1 MEKKLTC
8 PFYRDSGTLIIE
20 KQLRYCNL
28 DGNQAFC
35 DGNIQSCKKP
45 DALRKR
51 LEQKRNEL
59 SENRVEEN
67 QKEKSFRYKVLVVDD
82 EESLRNLIVAFL
94 ARDGHQCAT
103 ASNGIEALAKVR
115 QYKFD
120 AVITDIV
127 MPQMNGIALTKE
139 VLSLYPKLPVMIMT
153 GHSKE
158 YPTELA
164 MKVGARDFIG
174 KPFSYDEF
182 MLRFNKMMS
191 DYKISAELES
201 KQNEMIFHIQRA
213 SSDTINE
220 LQREIES
227 LKNRLYGG
235 TPFKG
240 DHWGP

>member
-8 PFYRDSGTLIIE
+8 PFYRDSGTLIVE
-20 KQLRYCNL
+20 KELRYCNL
-28 DGNQAFC
+28 DGNQTVC
-35 DGNIQSCKKP
+35 DGNIQFCQKP

-51 LEQKRNEL
+51 LEQKKNEL
-59 SENRVEEN
+59 LENRAEES
-67 QKEKSFRYKVLVVDD
+67 QKKEPLKYKILVVDD
-82 EESLRNLIVAFL
+82 EESLRNMIVAFL
-94 ARDGHQCAT
+94 SRNGHQCAT
-103 ASNGIEALAKVR
+103 AGNGIEALAKAR

-164 MKVGARDFIG
+164 MQAGARDFIG

-191 DYKISAELES
+191 DYKISLELES
-201 KQNEMIFHIQRA
+201 KQNETIFHIQRA
-213 SSDTINE
+213 SSDAINE

-227 LKNRLYGG
+227 LKSRLCGG
-235 TPFKG
+235 SPFR
-240 DHWGP
+240 

>member
-8 PFYRDSGTLIIE
+8 PLYRDSGTLIIE
-20 KQLRYCNL
+20 KELRYCNL
-28 DGNQAFC
+28 DGSQTAC
-35 DGNIQSCKKP
+35 DGNIQLCEKP

-51 LEQKRNEL
+51 LEQKKNEL
-59 SENRVEEN
+59 LENRAEEN
-67 QKEKSFRYKVLVVDD
+67 QKKKPFRYTVLVVDD
-82 EESLRNLIVAFL
+82 EESLRNMLVAFL
-94 ARDGHQCAT
+94 SRDGHQCAT
-103 ASNGIEALAKVR
+103 ASNGIEALAKIR

-139 VLSLYPKLPVMIMT
+139 VLSLYPRLPVMIMT
-153 GHSKE
+153 GHGKE

-164 MKVGARDFIG
+164 IKAGARDFIG

-191 DYKISAELES
+191 DYKISLELES
-201 KQNEMIFHIQRA
+201 KQNETIFHIQRA

-227 LKNRLYGG
+227 LRSRLYGG
-235 TPFKG
+235 GPFR
-240 DHWGP
+240 